1 MKPTRKILLGLFF
14 LAGLSFALSGC
25 IADGYVGVSDGVY
38 YGPGRDPWF
47 RDDRWMDGYGWYG
60 YGGPRVETNVG
71 IYLHPPRGRR

>member
-25 IADGYVGVSDGVY
+25 IADGYVGVSEGVY

-60 YGGPRVETNVG
+60 PPRGNLDVG
-71 IYLHPPRGRR
+71 IYLYPPRHRR